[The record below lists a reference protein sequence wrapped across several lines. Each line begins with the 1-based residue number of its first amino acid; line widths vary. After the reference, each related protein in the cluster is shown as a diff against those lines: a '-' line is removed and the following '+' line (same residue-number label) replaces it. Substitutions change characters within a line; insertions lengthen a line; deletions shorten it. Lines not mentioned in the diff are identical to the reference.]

1 VVEPIEWVFWGAAA
15 IHAVLDIYF
24 VKWALWR
31 NEKLTMLLVAHH
43 QGLEVS
49 EEDE

>member
-1 VVEPIEWVFWGAAA
+1 MVETIEWIFWTAAA
-15 IHAVLDIYF
+15 VHAVLDIYF

-43 QGLEVS
+43 RGLEVS
-49 EEDE
+49 DEDG